1 MHTDHDP
8 IDPKTL
14 AEMGYEQ
21 RDVST
26 KPMAWAAFWL
36 FVFTIG
42 SGLLGALLIKMWNIV
57 PEVVTEQRAFNKVQP
72 PKDTPILQNNSD
84 NTADIAE
91 LRLKEAVALTTSAPL
106 KDAPGFYRIP
116 IDDAIKLT
124 TQRGLPVTGTQVVT
138 RPAVPAALTGAPIG
152 QAMPVPAGNS
162 AMPLPPATAKNR
174 RCRSISCEP

>member
-21 RDVST
+21 RDVSP

-42 SGLLGALLIKMWNIV
+42 SGLIGALLIKLWNIV
-57 PEVVTEQRAFNKVQP
+57 PEVPTEQRAFHKVHP

-84 NTADIAE
+84 NTADIAT
-91 LRLKEAVALTTSAPL
+91 LRRNEALVLTTSGKAA
-106 KDAPGFYRIP
+106 DPGFYHIP
-116 IDDAIKLT
+116 IDDAIKLI
-124 TQRGLPVTGTQVVT
+124 TQRGMPVTGTQTVT
-138 RPAVPAALTGAPIG
+138 HPKTPPIAGAGNQGDFTEVPVSPGSASQPVGAP
-152 QAMPVPAGNS
+152 
-162 AMPLPPATAKNR
+162 R
-174 RCRSISCEP
+174 